1 MKTLR
6 ITKDGIAYTYTKDK
20 ISQNT
25 IITNRNNGK
34 SIKIVGGKNGKSK
47 QNQ

>member
-6 ITKDGIAYTYTKDK
+6 LTKDGIAYTYTKDK

-25 IITNRNNGK
+25 IITNRNNNK

>member
-25 IITNRNNGK
+25 IITNRNNNK
-34 SIKIVGGKNGKSK
+34 SIKIVGGRNGKSK
-47 QNQ
+47 

>member
-6 ITKDGIAYTYTKDK
+6 ITKDGIAYIYTKDK

-25 IITNRNNGK
+25 IITNRNNNK
-34 SIKIVGGKNGKSK
+34 SIKIIGGRNGKSK
-47 QNQ
+47 